1 MLESIWYRFP
11 FISQEIPK
19 VFFAT
24 FIPKRKIEKVKQ
36 LNFLDSDNFEN
47 VNLKKDF
54 DIQPL

>member
-47 VNLKKDF
+47 IPDVVAE
-54 DIQPL
+54 